1 MDRRRRCD
9 GWRSR
14 RWRCDT
20 WRDGRCDGFT
30 LEFDFANAA
39 DPSLDRTAVLVLD
52 PATNT
57 IAAHTLTTGATT
69 AGLDLLLPAGG
80 GVLLRYK
87 NGRPFARQP

>member
-57 IAAHTLTTGATT
+57 IAARTLTTGATT
-69 AGLDLLLPAGG
+69 AGLDLLRLKHDLERSGG
-80 GVLLRYK
+80 EQVGNHSL
-87 NGRPFARQP
+87 